1 MADEVFCFLFFFS
14 FMSEERLVD
23 KLKYIT
29 QNVSGGKVM
38 ARKRGIAGRQEG
50 REKRKREKERTR
62 GKEGRGGAMRKE
74 DERENKE
81 KNEGTMG

>member
-38 ARKRGIAGRQEG
+38 DRKRGITGRQEG
-50 REKRKREKERTR
+50 REKRKKER
-62 GKEGRGGAMRKE
+62 
-74 DERENKE
+74 ERENKGKRGKGRSNE
-81 KNEGTMG
+81 KRG